1 MIKRKYP
8 VGCQLVIYILLFVSL
23 CLQSC
28 YHSTNL
34 PCASVKK
41 ESIVQTQET
50 MHQVGISSILN
61 KEFSAQAG
69 HILTFYQEA
78 SQLQAVVKENCPIG
92 FSKTHILP
100 VYIEQGAELS
110 DLLRLGEQAQQ
121 RRIHIQLAQG
131 GQPAKVVIYKGAGL
145 MGGGKK
151 KKQLTDE
158 QKAIQK
164 EKRRE
169 LEREKNVRRKAEKVA
184 LKNTPLH
191 EAILEGNATKLY
203 ELVHSGADIYA
214 KGRYGTT
221 PLQLVVRK
229 SDVELISL
237 LLDQRADI
245 NKDKI
250 SKLLYL
256 AIRRSDVE
264 VVNLLLEY
272 GADINSREHNGVSPL
287 HVAVDENRTEV
298 VKLLLE
304 QGVDLNIRNN
314 YQNTPLHWAIRKGYI
329 GVAKLLVQYGADIN
343 AQGEYGA
350 SPLHIA
356 AAENQMELVKLFLE
370 QGADIYVKGEY
381 NDLVLHWAAA
391 RGNVHITKLLLEHE
405 AYICAKLNW
414 DVFQRSVESVHCL
427 VEREFAINSK
437 DDSGDTPLHKA
448 ARNGHLEVVE
458 ILLEQGANVNVTNIK
473 GLTPYQVAKEVSI
486 LTVLG
491 ALSITDVNVLDKRVE
506 KENVSNE
513 LKKVHKGGVGVTS
526 ASANSLAKN
535 RYDDTDIIRK
545 NKSLQKAIVRGDVER
560 VSKLINTGLDINTK
574 NIDGNT
580 LLHLA
585 VINNHVELV
594 RLLLQ
599 LGAKWNVENKSG
611 RTPLQFA
618 IRKGYT
624 PIVDLIVSKGKGY
637 MSEEEDTYCANSL
650 AKDKYDDTDI
660 IRKNKSL
667 QKAIVKG
674 DEKRVS
680 KLINTGLDINAKN
693 IDGNTP
699 LYLAAQNSWI
709 EIAKLLIENGAKVNE
724 VSKNGEIPLH
734 SVAEK
739 GQLELVNLL
748 VEQKSNFNAK
758 NITGNTPLHL
768 AVINNH
774 VEVVRL
780 LLQLGVKWN
789 VENKSGRT
797 PLQFAIRKGYTA
809 IADLIISKEKGYM
822 SEEEDTY
829 NEL

>member
-1 MIKRKYP
+1 M
-8 VGCQLVIYILLFVSL
+8 

-28 YHSTNL
+28 SHSTNL
-34 PCASVKK
+34 PCASVKE
-41 ESIVQTQET
+41 ESVVQTQET
-50 MHQVGISSILN
+50 MHQAGISSILN

-69 HILTFYQEA
+69 HILTFYKEA
-78 SQLQAVVKENCPIG
+78 GQLQAVVKENCPIG

-131 GQPAKVVIYKGAGL
+131 HQPAKVVIYKGAGL

-164 EKRRE
+164 EKRARKEEEKAKMCKEERSRKRE
-169 LEREKNVRRKAEKVA
+169 EEVKLKKEKARLRKEERARKRKEENVRREAEKVA

-221 PLQLVVRK
+221 PLQLAVRK

-272 GADINSREHNGVSPL
+272 GADINSREHNGISPL

-304 QGVDLNIRNN
+304 QGVDLNVRNN

-356 AAENQMELVKLFLE
+356 VAESQMELVKLFLE
-370 QGADIYVKGEY
+370 QGADIYVKGKY

-414 DVFQRSVESVHCL
+414 DIFQRSVESVHSL

-458 ILLEQGANVNVTNIK
+458 ILLDQGANANATNIK
-473 GLTPYQVAKEVSI
+473 GLTPYQVTKEVSI

-513 LKKVHKGGVGVTS
+513 LKEAHKGGVDVTS
-526 ASANSLAKN
+526 AS
-535 RYDDTDIIRK
+535 
-545 NKSLQKAIVRGDVER
+545 
-560 VSKLINTGLDINTK
+560 
-574 NIDGNT
+574 
-580 LLHLA
+580 
-585 VINNHVELV
+585 
-594 RLLLQ
+594 
-599 LGAKWNVENKSG
+599 
-611 RTPLQFA
+611 
-618 IRKGYT
+618 
-624 PIVDLIVSKGKGY
+624 
-637 MSEEEDTYCANSL
+637 ANSL

-667 QKAIVKG
+667 QKAIVRG
-674 DEKRVS
+674 DVKRVS
-680 KLINTGLDINAKN
+680 KLINIGLDINAKN
-693 IDGNTP
+693 IDGNTL

-709 EIAKLLIENGAKVNE
+709 EVAKLLIENGAKVNE

-739 GQLELVNLL
+739 GQLELVDLL
-748 VEQKSNFNAK
+748 AEQKSNFNAK

-780 LLQLGVKWN
+780 LLQLGAKWN